1 VSLPNIS
8 DIPKEV
14 LSTIPKETALGLQVV
29 PLRIES
35 GTLHVIA
42 NAGNIEQVKSDIGFI
57 TGLCVEVEL
66 VSTQELDIF
75 ISRFYG
81 KPSIKEVNK
90 LQTTYRQTGSQDVT
104 DPREE
109 EFSASAFQSVSSAVS
124 IASRMISEAIRLG
137 ASDIHVEPYEKYLR
151 IRFRLDGVLKEIS
164 KQPIE
169 TSRALISRLKI
180 MADLDI
186 AEKRRPQDGRIRV
199 KEGGRVVDI
208 RVSSLPTD
216 FGEKIVLRILDKTQL
231 KLDLSVLGFDDLEL
245 ALFQK
250 TIRLPYGMILVTGPT
265 GSGKTTTLYAALSS
279 INAPGVNITTI
290 EDPIEYNLA
299 GINQTQVRS
308 DIGLTFAA
316 ILRSILRQDP
326 NIIMVGEIRDG
337 ETAQIAIRAA
347 LTGHLVF
354 STLHTNDAPSALTRL
369 VDMGVEPFLVA
380 SSVRMILAQRLLRK
394 VCPDCSGPIELRTE
408 ERAQL
413 QLGED
418 PQVSFHK
425 GCGCSNCNHTG
436 YRGRRAVYELL
447 SIQDSL
453 ADRIARGALVSEI
466 RSSARSHGMRTLRD
480 SAIDA
485 ARSGITS
492 IDEVLRETLL

>member
-1 VSLPNIS
+1 MALLSIP
-8 DIPKEV
+8 DIPREV
-14 LSTIPKETALGLQVV
+14 LALIPKETAVSLGVL

-35 GTLHVIA
+35 GSLHVVTRE
-42 NAGNIEQVKSDIGFI
+42 GNIAQVESDIAFI
-57 TGLCVEVEL
+57 TGLNVRAEIALPHEIDEAILHHYGGSAPPAAGERSKGGTSAYVGT
-66 VSTQELDIF
+66 VQLDNEMPGL
-75 ISRFYG
+75 SY
-81 KPSIKEVNK
+81 
-90 LQTTYRQTGSQDVT
+90 QAD
-104 DPREE
+104 
-109 EFSASAFQSVSSAVS
+109 SSAVS
-124 IASRMISEAIRLG
+124 TAGHMISEALRLG

-151 IRFRLDGVLKEIS
+151 IRFRLDGVLKEVAR
-164 KQPIE
+164 QPLE

-199 KEGGRVVDI
+199 TEKGRVVDI

-231 KLDLSVLGFDDLEL
+231 KLDLSVLGFDENEL
-245 ALFQK
+245 GLFK
-250 TIRLPYGMILVTGPT
+250 RTIRLPYGMILVTGPT

-279 INAPGVNITTI
+279 INQPGVNITSI

-299 GINQTQVRS
+299 GINQTRVRA

-337 ETAQIAIRAA
+337 DTAQIAIRAA

-394 VCPDCSGPIELRTE
+394 VCPACSGPYELRSE
-408 ERAQL
+408 ERDQL
-413 QLGED
+413 QICENPVTPFQRGR
-418 PQVSFHK
+418 
-425 GCGCSNCNHTG
+425 GCPNCAQTG
-436 YRGRRAVYELL
+436 YKGRRAVYELL
-447 SIQDSL
+447 EVRNGL
-453 ADRIARGALVSEI
+453 AEMIARGALVSEI
-466 RSSARSHGMRTLRD
+466 RTSARNHGMKTLRE
-480 SAIDA
+480 SALDA
-485 ARSGITS
+485 ARSGVTS